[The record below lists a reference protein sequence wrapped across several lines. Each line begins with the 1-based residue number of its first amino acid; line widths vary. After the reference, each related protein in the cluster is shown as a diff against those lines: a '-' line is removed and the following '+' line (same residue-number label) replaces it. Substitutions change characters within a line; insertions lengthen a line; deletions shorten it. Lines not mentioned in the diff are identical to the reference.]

1 MICPSRA
8 VGKALPL
15 LLDIILLICLL
26 LPVVEASALTGFVL
40 SAIGAEH
47 WHLLEWAIALPPIFL
62 LWLTLL
68 MGLFVLISASMGI
81 FYRKPRRVE
90 VAYSSMPSMAM
101 MICVYH
107 YWVFSLLNSIPGI
120 PMLRDI
126 FVFRWLFFHSYSV
139 RCSVSLWGNTL
150 AGIIQDPDLTSIAPG
165 VMLGDATRLVAH
177 SFTAKSGGRLVY
189 QTAPITIAG
198 GVTIGGNTLIEL
210 GVEIERDAFVE
221 PFSRVAAFTRIPA
234 GEVWGG
240 VPAAFLRRRDGLQPS
255 QVDSASPPLDR
266 PELLDLVATALGLPS
281 QRITASTGSH
291 NCDDWD
297 SLGRM
302 AIAAALEARHGI
314 RLHPSQIFS
323 LDSIAAL
330 ASHVDAAAERSPGS
344 PTPFRLPLDPELLP
358 LLDGLQVTRQL
369 LERAAGRDQPAGPVL
384 RVAVAASFVAEPLAQ
399 SLRLWS
405 DAFGLAIE
413 CEFAGF
419 NQIVATLL
427 DRNGLFHR
435 NRAGLNLV
443 LCRPE
448 DLCSPRDADGRIAA
462 DLILEAAAS
471 FVSSGG
477 SLLIAD
483 LPPVVSP
490 YFQGD
495 RAAVPGLQAHW
506 AQRLQTIPGL
516 RRFDFSGLIGR
527 FGSDQAGDAEMEQVA
542 STPYCNAIYG
552 LLGMALAREV
562 RRRRLPAKKVIALD
576 ADGTLWGGVLGED
589 GPEGVQPGGAF
600 ALFQRRLRQLREQ
613 GVLLTLVSKNEPEDV
628 WNLLYHHP
636 ECQLRPDDFVASR
649 IGWGDKSESLRQ
661 LAVELNLGL
670 DSFVFVDDNPVERA
684 AVEAGCPQVTVLP
697 LPQNPVDYLPQ
708 LDRLWCFDGGGSSA
722 EDLQRT
728 EMLEHERVRRAGL
741 EQSDDLASYLRS
753 LDLELSFRL
762 AEPDDLPRLAQLTQ
776 KTNQFN
782 LSLLRRSEEEIRQ
795 LASTDASLWVA
806 SVQDRFGSYGLVGV
820 VILCPFRLNGSAAAR
835 LDTFL
840 LSCRALGRGVEESI
854 VHAIASAAQDEG
866 LAYLCAPYVEAPRNR
881 PVLDFF
887 RSQGWSDQ
895 NGQFHVALTT
905 LPPLPKHVRLRLG
918 AIHRPLFGQS

>member
-1 MICPSRA
+1 MIFPRR
-8 VGKALPL
+8 VVRKALPL
-15 LLDIILLICLL
+15 LLDTILLICLV
-26 LPVVEASALTGFVL
+26 LPMVEAGALAGLVL
-40 SAIGAEH
+40 GAIGAEH
-47 WHLLEWAIALPPIFL
+47 WQLLVWATALPLVFL
-62 LWLTLL
+62 LWVTLL
-68 MGLFVLISASMGI
+68 MGLFVLISMIAGT
-81 FYRKPRRVE
+81 FYRKPRRME
-90 VAYSSMPSMAM
+90 VGYASMPSLAM
-101 MICVYH
+101 MICVYQ
-107 YWVFSLLNSIPGI
+107 YWVFSLLSSMPAMR
-120 PMLRDI
+120 MLRDI

-139 RCSVSLWGNTL
+139 RCSIPLWGNTL
-150 AGIIQDPDLTSIAPG
+150 AGAIQDPDLTSIGPG
-165 VMLGDATRLVAH
+165 VMLGDATRLIAH
-177 SFTAKSGGRLVY
+177 SFTAKSGGRIVY
-189 QTAPITIAG
+189 QTAPITIAA

-210 GVEIERDAFVE
+210 GVEIGKDAFVE

-240 VPAAFLRRRDGLQPS
+240 VPATFLRRRDGLQRHQGDPAPLS
-255 QVDSASPPLDR
+255 LDR
-266 PELLDLVATALGLPS
+266 PELLDLVATALGLPR
-281 QRITASTGSH
+281 QRFTPSSGSH

-314 RLHPSQIFS
+314 RLNPSQIFS
-323 LDSIAAL
+323 LDSVAAL
-330 ASHVDAAAERSPGS
+330 ARHVDGAAEHAPAS
-344 PTPFRLPLDPELLP
+344 PTPSPLPRDPELLP

-369 LERAAGRDQPAGPVL
+369 LERAAGRDQPAGPAL

-405 DAFGLAIE
+405 EAFGLAIE

-427 DRNGLFHR
+427 DRDGLFHR

-462 DLILEAAAS
+462 DIILDAAAS
-471 FVSSGG
+471 FASSGG

-506 AQRLQTIPGL
+506 LQRLQAIPGI
-516 RRFDFSGLIGR
+516 RGFDFSGLIGR

-552 LLGMALAREV
+552 LLGRDLAREV

-589 GPEGVQPGGAF
+589 GPEGVQPGGVF
-600 ALFQRRLRQLREQ
+600 ALFQKRLRQLREQ
-613 GVLLTLVSKNEPEDV
+613 GILLTLVSKNEPEDV
-628 WNLLYHHP
+628 LNLLRHHP
-636 ECQLRPDDFVASR
+636 DCELRPDDFVSSR
-649 IGWGDKSESLRQ
+649 IGWGDKSESLSQ

-670 DSFVFVDDNPVERA
+670 DSFVFIDDNPVERA
-684 AVEAGCPQVTVLP
+684 AVEARCPQVTVLP
-697 LPQNPVDYLPQ
+697 LPLNPADYLPQ
-708 LDRLWCFDGGGSSA
+708 LNRLWCFDGAGSSN

-728 EMLEHERVRRAGL
+728 SMLEHERVRRAGL
-741 EQSDDLASYLRS
+741 EQSDDLASYLQS
-753 LDLELSFRL
+753 LQLEVTFRP
-762 AEPDDLPRLAQLTQ
+762 AEADDLPRLAQLTQ

-782 LSLLRRSEEEIRQ
+782 LSLQRRSEEEIRQ
-795 LASTDASLWVA
+795 LAATEASLWVA
-806 SVQDRFGSYGLVGV
+806 SVQDRFGSYGLVGA
-820 VILCPFRLNGSAAAR
+820 VILCPFSVHGSAAAR

-840 LSCRALGRGVEESI
+840 LSCRALGRGVEEAI
-854 VHAIASAAQDEG
+854 VHGIAAAAQDQG
-866 LAYLCAPYVEAPRNR
+866 LKYLCAPYVEAPRNR
-881 PVLDFF
+881 PALDFF
-887 RSQGWSDQ
+887 RRQGWSDQ
-895 NGQFHVALTT
+895 NGEFHLALTT
-905 LPPLPKHVRLRLG
+905 LPLLPSHVNLRLG
-918 AIHRPLFGQS
+918 AIHRPLSRQG